1 MKNETLFTEAL
12 KQYRK
17 ELEEYTNRCLDVS
30 EVDISIDTN
39 EHLIRMALEEATER
53 LRLQNERYR
62 KGWKRENDGQQDHN
76 RKRGSSL
83 LR

>member
-30 EVDISIDTN
+30 EVPD
-39 EHLIRMALEEATER
+39 EYLIRMALEEATER
-53 LRLQNERYR
+53 L
-62 KGWKRENDGQQDHN
+62 
-76 RKRGSSL
+76 SL

>member
-30 EVDISIDTN
+30 EVDVSIAPD